1 MQTNMVTEMT
11 KAQTV
16 AKLNSLIQAE
26 VAIDAQYANHKIS
39 YTAWQTEKR
48 KITTEFDTVRNQFL
62 GR

>member
-1 MQTNMVTEMT
+1 MTEMT

-16 AKLNSLIQAE
+16 AKLNSLIQEE

-39 YTAWQTEKR
+39 YTSWQTEKR
-48 KITTEFDTVRNQFL
+48 KISTEFDAVRNAFL